1 MLRECDKNH
10 LDEIGLTYSIY
21 EQGEITL
28 LVLEGYELP
37 VGCQPAAVDVLIA
50 IPSTYP
56 DGALD
61 MWWTYP
67 YVVFAPRGQAPVNT
81 DVRQP
86 YSGYTP
92 DPARQWQ
99 RWSRHPQWRAG
110 TDDLRSFLRA
120 MRTTLETEA
129 QRVAA

>member
-1 MLRECDKNH
+1 MLQGCDKNH
-10 LDEIGLTYSIY
+10 LDELDLTYSVY

-28 LVLEGYELP
+28 LVLEGYELAA
-37 VGCQPAAVDVLIA
+37 GYQPAAVDLLIA

-67 YVVFAPRGQAPVNT
+67 YVVFAASGHAPVNT

-86 YSGYTP
+86 YPGYTP
-92 DPARQWQ
+92 DPTRQWQ

-120 MRTTLETEA
+120 MSTTLETEA

>member
-1 MLRECDKNH
+1 MLSERDTQH
-10 LDEIGLTYSIY
+10 LDELGQAYSVY
-21 EQGEITL
+21 QQGAITL
-28 LVLEGYELP
+28 LVLEAYELP
-37 VGCQPAAVDVLIA
+37 PGYQSAAVDVLIE

-61 MWWTYP
+61 MWWTFP
-67 YVVFAPRGQAPVNT
+67 YVVFASGQVPVNT

-86 YSGYTP
+86 YPGYAP
-92 DPARQWQ
+92 DPARVWQ